1 MFFYNNY
8 IVWNKMHVY
17 CIELKLNI
25 GYVFVVL
32 PIKFKIKGVFV
43 WNVSKIILTWPLSN
57 LNVFLNHVKYKSF
70 NII

>member
-8 IVWNKMHVY
+8 IVWIKMHVY
-17 CIELKLNI
+17 CMELKLNI

-43 WNVSKIILTWPLSN
+43 
-57 LNVFLNHVKYKSF
+57 
-70 NII
+70 